1 MVLQVKDRRL
11 GGSSRIELSTL
22 SDFKGV
28 DFQAIAPRTFR
39 ETGPISRI
47 LSYGSPITLVV
58 PGRASSTHD
67 RNLAL
72 ARRLAYNLQAY
83 LGIDCDILS
92 DTEVARDRSSSPRR
106 HAVIVFGGPFENK
119 YAEAQLDVNMPIEFD
134 SQHPGCF
141 KIRHRK
147 FNEAGTGKWDAYATR
162 RIFNQ

>member
-1 MVLQVKDRRL
+1 M
-11 GGSSRIELSTL
+11 GGSSRIETSIL
-22 SDFKGV
+22 SDLKGV
-28 DFQAIAPRTFR
+28 NFQTIAHRTFR

-58 PGRASSTHD
+58 PGRTSSTHD

-72 ARRLAYNLQAY
+72 ATRLAHNLQAY
-83 LGIDCDILS
+83 LDIDCDILS
-92 DTEVARDRSSSPRR
+92 DTEAARDRPSSAGR

-119 YAEAQLDVNMPIEFD
+119 YAEAQLDVNKPIEFD

-147 FNEAGTGKWDAYATR
+147 FNEAGTGMFDACAAKR
-162 RIFNQ
+162 NFNQ